1 MLNHKT
7 GHEKNVKIVFIKKS
21 EEAVTV
27 IKKIEIVGVEG
38 EQAEGLP
45 NVGCSECPIVSKYF
59 IIYIIGVYI

>member
-1 MLNHKT
+1 MLNHKA

-45 NVGCSECPIVSKYF
+45 NVGCSECPIVSKYL
-59 IIYIIGVYI
+59 IYYVLGVYI